1 MGMIR
6 SETYHC
12 GGYLIEGLWRHNKI
26 EKMLHDGADIIL
38 FTTPQGQQISIHLI
52 ESGIERYEIRKTLA
66 ANAEKGIHT
75 LFMLWAT
82 MMVPQQNKLFEMTDW
97 MQAFVALNGGCVYAY
112 DIYYGEVYLFPVYFR
127 DLGDPTIFRAEYGL
141 TLDIG
146 QLTTRS
152 VETHLPGFE
161 DTWMVAD
168 FLGTAESAEQYRENV
183 EPPPPPIVEIEVT
196 EIEILYTTLGVK
208 PGDDR
213 ETIKQAYRALAR
225 RYHPDTNPDEDA
237 NEQMRKLNEAYDRLI
252 ELLDAEGA

>member
-12 GGYLIEGLWRHNKI
+12 GGYLIDGLWNRGMI
-26 EKMLHDGADIIL
+26 EQMLHDGADIIL
-38 FTTPQGQQISIHLI
+38 FTTPQGRKISIHLI

-66 ANAEKGIHT
+66 ANAEKGIYT

-82 MMVPQQNKLFEMTDW
+82 MMVPNQNRLFEMTDW
-97 MQAFVALNGGCVYAY
+97 MEAFVALNGGCVYAY
-112 DIYYGEVYLFPVYFR
+112 DILYGEVYLFPVYFR
-127 DLGDPTIFRAEYGL
+127 DMGDQSIFMTEYGL
-141 TLDIG
+141 TLDIS
-146 QLTTRS
+146 QLTTRT
-152 VETHLPGFE
+152 VETHIPGFE

-168 FLGTAESAEQYRENV
+168 FLGTAETAEDYRENV
-183 EPPPPPIVEIEVT
+183 QPPPPPVVEVELT

-213 ETIKQAYRALAR
+213 ETIKQAYRTLAR

-252 ELLDAEGA
+252 ELLEE